1 MNYNLSK
8 FQQQNCLWAEEVYN
22 EIEFS
27 WWTFELQFLIKL
39 KKKKLLRT
47 IYSSNRDLCRKNP
60 E

>member
-47 IYSSNRDLCRKNP
+47 IYSSNRDLCHKKP